1 MKTLS
6 LVEAAQLLIMSPET
20 LRRKAKAG
28 LIPGAKIGKRWCFL
42 ETDLESYIRSRYPSP
57 RQASLSGGKEVS
69 LCHSIDEKTLGGC
82 DLPPPVDNEYAAL
95 LGLQTDSKPKNSTIA
110 LKRIS
115 GKSKS

>member
-1 MKTLS
+1 MNTLS
-6 LVEAAQLLIMSPET
+6 LVDAAQLLKLSPEA

-28 LIPGAKIGKRWCFL
+28 LVPGAKIGKKWCFL
-42 ETDLESYIRSRYPSP
+42 EADLVSYLRSRYASP

-69 LCHSIDEKTLGGC
+69 LCHSIDGKVSGGC
-82 DLPPPVDNEYAAL
+82 ALPPPVDNEYAAL
-95 LGLQTDSKPKNSTIA
+95 LGLPTGSKPRNSTIA